1 MIQRFHIMTRV
12 SSDLEMI
19 NNYSKPTIGWNPQ
32 RTGHDN
38 RCISRRK
45 GCPRSALFEV
55 LDEGDDKRALREQC
69 SLIHVMIV
77 VVVLA
82 RASSRSVFVTRLEA
96 SSSLRASVMPSACA
110 REKPRCSSF
119 LMTLLVSSSNV
130 CINRQCT
137 SYCVLYNPLH

>member
-12 SSDLEMI
+12 SSEPELEMI

-32 RTGHDN
+32 RTGYDN

-69 SLIHVMIV
+69 SRHP
-77 VVVLA
+77 
-82 RASSRSVFVTRLEA
+82 RYDRCCRSSEGELEIGF
-96 SSSLRASVMPSACA
+96 R
-110 REKPRCSSF
+110 
-119 LMTLLVSSSNV
+119 N
-130 CINRQCT
+130 
-137 SYCVLYNPLH
+137 